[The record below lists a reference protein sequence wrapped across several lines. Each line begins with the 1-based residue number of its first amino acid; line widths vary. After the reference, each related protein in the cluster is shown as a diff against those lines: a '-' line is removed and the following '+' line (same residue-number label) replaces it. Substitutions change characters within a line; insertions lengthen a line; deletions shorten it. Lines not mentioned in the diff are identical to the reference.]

1 MEFPGL
7 EVGPQFW
14 RELLAE
20 VTPPGKMFPVDPSRM
35 LRSPDARTQG
45 YRQAGPGMGSG
56 GAPNWQQMLTD
67 PDGLRKWLMQMMF
80 AGRMGGL

>member
-1 MEFPGL
+1 MALSGL
-7 EVGPQFW
+7 EAGPQFW

-35 LRSPDARTQG
+35 LRQPDARTQA
-45 YRQAGPGMGSG
+45 YPGMSQGMG